1 MVLDSRCSSE
11 AADRDLPLKGLALYA
26 GVGELAR
33 NTKSRPQ
40 LPTPASKL
48 VPPPTQSRHLN
59 WLGRIY
65 ATYLR
70 AWQSN

>member
-33 NTKSRPQ
+33 NTKSRPPATHPRIQ
-40 LPTPASKL
+40 ARPASNAVQASQL
-48 VPPPTQSRHLN
+48 
-59 WLGRIY
+59 
-65 ATYLR
+65 
-70 AWQSN
+70 AW